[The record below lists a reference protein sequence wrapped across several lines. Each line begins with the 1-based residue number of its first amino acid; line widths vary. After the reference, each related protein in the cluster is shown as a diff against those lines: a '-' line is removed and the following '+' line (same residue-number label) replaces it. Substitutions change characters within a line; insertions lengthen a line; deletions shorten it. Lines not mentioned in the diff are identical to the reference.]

1 VKLGIIARSD
11 NTGLGNQT
19 RDLVTMLN
27 PDSIMLVNSLN
38 FNKNKQH
45 PEWYKGYNCFH
56 VRGLPRTGDLE
67 PFIRSVDVVLT
78 CETFYNNSFVEL
90 AKRRGVKTILQ
101 YNYEFLEYLHN
112 SKLPFPDIMLAPSLW
127 NYEHVAEISE
137 GKTKLFHL
145 PPPTNTA
152 VFDEVRQINLSKN
165 HGRLL
170 HVAGK
175 PAMKDRNGTRSVVD
189 MLRYSKAD
197 YELVITTQQELDVVS
212 RDSRMKI
219 VIGNPENRQDLY
231 SGYDGMILP
240 RRYAGLC
247 LPMNEALISGLPVF
261 MTDISPNN
269 TILPKEWLVNAEKHD
284 YFRART
290 HIDVYNADPRRLA
303 KIVDNYMHNRK
314 KNELKEQ
321 AIEIGFKNFAMENLK
336 DRYIDIINK

>member
-1 VKLGIIARSD
+1 MRLGIIARSD

-27 PDSIMLVNSLN
+27 PHRIMLVNSLN

-45 PEWYKGYNCFH
+45 PEWYKGYECFH

-101 YNYEFLEYLHN
+101 YNYEFLEYLRN
-112 SKLPFPDIMLAPSLW
+112 QKMPFPDVMLAPSLW
-127 NYEHVAEISE
+127 NYDKVAEITE
-137 GKTKLFHL
+137 DRTKLLHL
-145 PPPTNTA
+145 PPPLNTS
-152 VFDEVRQINLSKN
+152 VFDEVRKINMSKN

-175 PAMKDRNGTRSVVD
+175 PATRDRNGTRSIVD
-189 MLRYSKAD
+189 MLKYSKTD
-197 YELVITTQQELDVVS
+197 YELVITTQQELDIVA
-212 RDSRMKI
+212 RDSRLKI
-219 VIGNPENRQDLY
+219 VIGNPDNRQDLY
-231 SGYDGMILP
+231 SGYDAMVLP

-247 LPMNEALISGLPVF
+247 LPMNEALVSGLPVF

-269 TILPKEWLVNAEKHD
+269 TILPKEWLIKSEKID
-284 YFRART
+284 QFRART
-290 HIDVYNADPRRLA
+290 DIDVYNADPRILA
-303 KIVDNYMHNRK
+303 KTIDNYMHNRK
-314 KNELKEQ
+314 KSQLKEQ
-321 AIEIGFKNFAMENLK
+321 ALEIGFKNFAMENLK
-336 DRYIDIINK
+336 DKYLDVINK

>member
-1 VKLGIIARSD
+1 MRLGIIARCD

-27 PDSIMLVNSLN
+27 PNSIMLVNSLN

-112 SKLPFPDIMLAPSLW
+112 TKLPFPDIMLAPSLW
-127 NYEHVAEISE
+127 NYDHVVEISE
-137 GKTKLFHL
+137 GKTKLLHL

-152 VFDEVRQINLSKN
+152 VFDEVRKINLSKN

-175 PAMKDRNGTRSVVD
+175 PAMKDRNGTHSVID

-197 YELVITTQQELDVVS
+197 YELVITTQQELNIVNI
-212 RDSRMKI
+212 DSRLKI
-219 VIGNPENRQDLY
+219 VVGNPENRQDLY

-284 YFRART
+284 HFRART

-303 KIVDNYMHNRK
+303 KIVDNYMQSRK
-314 KNELKEQ
+314 KTELKEQ

-336 DRYIDIINK
+336 DKYLDIINK